1 MKFIVNERCI
11 GCGLCTSLCPEVFSM
26 EYSPVA
32 HAVEGDVPAE
42 VEITALD
49 AQASC
54 PVEAIESK
62 E

>member
-26 EYSPVA
+26 DYSPMA
-32 HAVEGDVPAE
+32 HAIEEDAPAE
-42 VEITALD
+42 VEGTALE

-54 PVEAIESK
+54 PVDAIESN

>member
-1 MKFIVNERCI
+1 MKFHVNDKCI

-32 HAVEGDVPAE
+32 HAIPEDVPAE
-42 VEITALD
+42 SEAAALD

-54 PVEAIESK
+54 PVNAIEAN
-62 E
+62 